1 MNATTDN
8 GGASA
13 RSNPSARS
21 AADLEREGEEIR
33 ADLDRTLDEIER
45 KLSPGEL
52 LDRSVEFLRDNG
64 SDFLKEA
71 GETVRRNPIPVLL
84 TAAGLVWLT
93 TSVARSRSRSDSE
106 GDDFSA
112 LKGDAGGDYASRG
125 YSRQEYYTGPEGRG
139 EQGVR
144 GRVRSAASKVT
155 SKASRATSTVKGK
168 LSNSMHAVQ
177 DRTQDARSNFVNL
190 VQEQPV
196 ALGALA
202 LAAGALLGAAF
213 PITPYENRLV
223 GPVHDRTMARA
234 KELGQQ
240 QYQNIRDAVTSSLSQ
255 KEESGNSRQSSN
267 QNASSQGA
275 NQPPEQG

>member
-1 MNATTDN
+1 MNASTDN
-8 GGASA
+8 GGTWA

-21 AADLEREGEEIR
+21 TSDLEREGEEIR

-64 SDFLKEA
+64 SDFLREA

-93 TSVARSRSRSDSE
+93 TSIARSRSSVGRGAGE
-106 GDDFSA
+106 GEDFSA
-112 LKGDAGGDYASRG
+112 LRGDSGGDYYASRS
-125 YSRQEYYTGPEGRG
+125 YSGRDYDSGSDRYG
-139 EQGVR
+139 EQGAR
-144 GRVRSAASKVT
+144 GRMRNTASKVT
-155 SKASRATSTVKGK
+155 SKASKVSGKVKGK
-168 LSNSMHAVQ
+168 LSKSMQAVQ
-177 DRTQDARSNFVNL
+177 DRTLDARSNLINL
-190 VQEQPV
+190 VQEQPI

-234 KELGQQ
+234 KELGQR
-240 QYQNIRDAVTSSLSQ
+240 QYENLREAVTSSLGQ
-255 KEESGNSRQSSN
+255 KEDAGSSRQ
-267 QNASSQGA
+267 GA
-275 NQPPEQG
+275 AGQPSNQPPEQG